1 MKWMRTSSSICPN
14 HKRSIDTRCPTVG
27 QWVCPTVGHREGMQM
42 TDADHALTGWV
53 RGMAALGMSEA
64 RISEEA
70 RLARATVRRRLG
82 KR

>member
-1 MKWMRTSSSICPN
+1 
-14 HKRSIDTRCPTVG
+14 
-27 QWVCPTVGHREGMQM
+27 M